1 LSDGLAGKVVC
12 HQGGQSEFD
21 LIDPTWWKERTDFC
35 RLSSNLH
42 IYAMVQKEREIETDT
57 AGGGGNGDRD
67 RERAKDS
74 FLKLGVVVN
83 AGEAETGPSLGLA
96 GTVLGNLAK
105 WMSPG

>member
-42 IYAMVQKEREIETDT
+42 IYAMVQKERE
-57 AGGGGNGDRD
+57 R
-67 RERAKDS
+67 
-74 FLKLGVVVN
+74 
-83 AGEAETGPSLGLA
+83 
-96 GTVLGNLAK
+96 
-105 WMSPG
+105 